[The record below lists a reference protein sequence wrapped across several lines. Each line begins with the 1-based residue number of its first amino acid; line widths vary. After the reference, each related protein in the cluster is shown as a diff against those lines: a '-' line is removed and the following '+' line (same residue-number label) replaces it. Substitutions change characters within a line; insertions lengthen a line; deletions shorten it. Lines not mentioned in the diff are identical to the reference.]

1 MPQGGLARTPS
12 GTGLV
17 ERGSKLPKYALSSHF
32 QMQPGFLEVEAAS
45 MVYVLMIKSL
55 GPWQCGRL
63 GPPCA
68 SKCAPE
74 GLPAG
79 PVESAFGAVFWVQ
92 NHFDCGFLLPPAAQ
106 LYCGAG
112 GMLWHLV
119 SVCSVKERFFFTVW
133 RPWRAQNPM

>member
-1 MPQGGLARTPS
+1 M
-12 GTGLV
+12 
-17 ERGSKLPKYALSSHF
+17 PKYALSSDF

-74 GLPAG
+74 ASQLGLSRARLAPF
-79 PVESAFGAVFWVQ
+79 FGFRTILTAVFCSLQ
-92 NHFDCGFLLPPAAQ
+92 LPSSTVVPVV
-106 LYCGAG
+106 LHGV
-112 GMLWHLV
+112 V
-119 SVCSVKERFFFTVW
+119 SVGLASGEMPFLPFDPFWTPK
-133 RPWRAQNPM
+133 NPM

>member
-17 ERGSKLPKYALSSHF
+17 EGGSKCALSSHF
-32 QMQPGFLEVEAAS
+32 QLQPGFLEVEAAS

-74 GLPAG
+74 ASQLGLSRARLAP
-79 PVESAFGAVFWVQ
+79 F
-92 NHFDCGFLLPPAAQ
+92 HGFRSFSTAEFCSLQLPSSTVV
-106 LYCGAG
+106 L
-112 GMLWHLV
+112 GMLWGARGELL
-119 SVCSVKERFFFTVW
+119 
-133 RPWRAQNPM
+133 MDL